1 MYNVVL
7 SFPSDLLDLF
17 LPLGLDI
24 LNTNKDLQM
33 LATIK
38 DTSVQNKENIDSLK
52 AEMAMLSQHLK
63 RLSKLEKGTE
73 HEANNIPSYDQE
85 VLNSVRE
92 KLSNVEEEQEKMVLK
107 SKEDINKILENLDEK
122 QVGYALFFCVFS
134 NCLYCFYCCRRF

>member
-1 MYNVVL
+1 
-7 SFPSDLLDLF
+7 
-17 LPLGLDI
+17 
-24 LNTNKDLQM
+24 M

-73 HEANNIPSYDQE
+73 DEANNIPSYDQE

-92 KLSNVEEEQEKMVLK
+92 KLSNVEEKQEKMVLK
-107 SKEDINKILENLDEK
+107 SKEDIDKILENLDEK
-122 QVGYALFFCVFS
+122 QVGYALFFACSHTVYTVFIA
-134 NCLYCFYCCRRF
+134 CFFGVDVFEIDHYLKLLVT